1 MTETATVLALLGIIA
16 FIIVT
21 YFVIKND
28 KNSVWHRATARVF
41 YLFVLI
47 PINYLTFY
55 IMEIAAPAIQ
65 PAFEAFFIIVF
76 VASIL
81 YFIVAFVLF
90 FVKGTTELV
99 SNSYVESET
108 RLK

>member
-1 MTETATVLALLGIIA
+1 MTETATVLGLMGLIA

-21 YFVIKND
+21 YFIIKND
-28 KNSVWHRATARVF
+28 KNSIWHRAVARIW

-55 IMEIAAPAIQ
+55 IMEIASPTIQ
-65 PAFEAFFIIVF
+65 PAFEAMFSIVF
-76 VASIL
+76 VLSIL
-81 YFIVAFVLF
+81 YVIVAFVLF

-99 SNSYVESET
+99 SNSISET
-108 RLK
+108 KRIK